1 MTLSAGGALSHYRI
15 IAPLGAGGMG
25 EVYLAE
31 DTKLKRQ
38 VAIKVLS
45 GSVLSDPG
53 RRRRFLRE
61 ARVTSAL
68 NHPNVAQIYEIGEE
82 EGTYFLVLEYVEG
95 QTLSSLVRTGPL
107 PVPRIVEIVTQLADA
122 LSEAHAK
129 GIIHRDLKPENIM
142 LSLRG
147 QAKILDFGIAKISY
161 SDPESEETRT
171 LSVTLP
177 GSVVGTVAYMS
188 PEQALGRELDPRSD
202 LFSLGVVLYKLA
214 SGKLPFTG
222 KSTSEILGNIVHVEP
237 APLALNDDT
246 GRKLAAIIW
255 KCLAK
260 DPDRR
265 YQSAGELL
273 ADLQP
278 LHHEPV
284 VQQSAGLIASR
295 QTRRALWML
304 QHPALALSP
313 FAAVLVALLA
323 YFAAHG
329 SVGGR
334 INSLAVLPFEN
345 ASGDPKLDYLTDGL
359 TESLINDLSRLPG
372 VRTLSYAAVQHQK
385 GKNANPRDAGQQMNV
400 NVVLSGGLVR
410 QGDSPTVRVD
420 LIDVKTGA
428 ELWGHHYNRELM
440 ALLDVQQEITRE
452 VGRRLQPGAGSA
464 KLRAPGKAPAGSE
477 AYDLYLRGRFAV
489 NQRTNESIKNGLVY
503 FRQSID
509 KEPANAQAWAGMAIG
524 YVNMAFTGTQ
534 PATIFLPQARAAAAK
549 ALTLDPDSVDAH
561 CQMGYLK
568 VLADYDWRGAEKEF
582 KTALALDPN
591 HALSHELFAMWVL
604 APTRREAEA
613 LSEINHALDADPGS
627 IMVNFHRG
635 FILYYFRRYDEAVKQ
650 FERAVAIDPA
660 FLWPH
665 MPLGL
670 TYIEQHRYQEAIA
683 QENTPPYSAG
693 GQSRQLTTLAYAY
706 AVAGDRNGLDPLL
719 KEMEQRAREGYVPPF
734 NMARIYAVLGQ
745 KERAFQ
751 FLEQG
756 YVDRDPGLVILQVD
770 PTADVFHSDPRY
782 QDLLRR
788 MGLNN

>member
-1 MTLSAGGALSHYRI
+1 
-15 IAPLGAGGMG
+15 MG

-45 GSVLSDPG
+45 GSFLSDPG
-53 RRRRFLRE
+53 HLRRFLRE
-61 ARVTSAL
+61 ARATSAL

-82 EGTYFLVLEYVEG
+82 DGIDFLVLEYVEG
-95 QTLSSLVRTGPL
+95 QTLSSLIQSGPL
-107 PVPRIVEIVTQLADA
+107 PVSRIVEIAAQLADA

-129 GIIHRDLKPENIM
+129 GILHRDLKPENIM
-142 LSLRG
+142 IGLRG
-147 QAKILDFGIAKISY
+147 QAKILDFGIAKILY
-161 SDPESEETRT
+161 SDLETEETKT
-171 LSVTLP
+171 NSVTLP

-188 PEQALGRELDPRSD
+188 PEQVLGRELDPRSD

-214 SGKLPFTG
+214 CGKLPFTG
-222 KSTSEILGNIVHVEP
+222 KSNQEILGNIVHVDP
-237 APLALNDDT
+237 APLGLHDDT
-246 GRKLAAIIW
+246 GRRLASIIR

-260 DPDRR
+260 ALDRR

-273 ADLQP
+273 GDLQP
-278 LHHEPV
+278 LHHDTV
-284 VQQSAGLIASR
+284 TQQSPGLTASGR
-295 QTRRALWML
+295 TRSAFWILR
-304 QHPALALSP
+304 HPVLALSP
-313 FAAVLVALLA
+313 LAAVLAALLA
-323 YFAAHG
+323 YFATHG
-329 SVGGR
+329 SLGGR

-345 ASGDPKLDYLTDGL
+345 ASGDAQLDYLTDGL

-372 VRTLSYAAVQHQK
+372 VRTLSYAAVQRQK
-385 GKNANPRDAGQQMNV
+385 GTNANPRDAGQQMRV
-400 NVVLSGGLVR
+400 DVVLTGGLVK
-410 QGDSPTVRVD
+410 QGNSPTVQVD

-440 ALLDVQQEITRE
+440 ALLDVQQEISRE
-452 VGRRLQPGAGSA
+452 VGRWLQPGASSA
-464 KLRAPGKAPAGSE
+464 KLRAPGKAPAGNQ

-489 NQRTNESIKNGLVY
+489 NQRTNESIKNGLDY

-509 KEPANAQAWAGMAIG
+509 KDPAYALAWAGMAIG
-524 YVNMAFTGTQ
+524 YVNMVFTGTQ
-534 PATIFLPQARAAAAK
+534 PATIFLPQARAAAGK
-549 ALTLDPDSVDAH
+549 ALALDPDSVDAR

-568 VLADYDWRGAEKEF
+568 VLADYDWKGAEKEF
-582 KTALALDPN
+582 KTALALNPN
-591 HALSHELFAMWVL
+591 HALSHELYAMWVL
-604 APTRREAEA
+604 APMRREAEA
-613 LSEINHALDADPGS
+613 LSEIDHALDADPRS

-650 FERAVAIDPA
+650 FQRAVAIDPA

-734 NMARIYAVLGQ
+734 NMARVYAVLGQ
-745 KERAFQ
+745 KEKAFQ

-770 PTADVFHSDPRY
+770 PTADAFRSDPRY
-782 QDLLRR
+782 GDLLRR
-788 MGLNN
+788 MRLNN